1 MGWVQNAS
9 PEVDAASNYP
19 TIISVCIS
27 MTIFMTSVVSVRIY
41 VRAFLLKLM
50 GIDDWTIIFSAV
62 SLARVSRPL
71 LVDIDFFQVCS
82 IIYNGLCLGRKIPH

>member
-9 PEVDAASNYP
+9 PEVDEASNYP

-27 MTIFMTSVVSVRIY
+27 MTIFMTAVVSLRIY
-41 VRAFLLKLM
+41 VRALFLKLM

-62 SLARVSRPL
+62 SLARHESLVPRHLILTSSR
-71 LVDIDFFQVCS
+71 FAASS
-82 IIYNGLCLGRKIPH
+82 ITAFA